1 VRPDDSGSPNNLRPS
16 APVKYLRVGRAGRD
30 QLMPLTF
37 ELYRA
42 IRMLSDGL
50 SAASLPR
57 EVVALIDATKAR
69 LSGFVVRDE
78 EQLEGASIMIGNEG
92 PSIAQ
97 VNGRFVVTEGAN
109 G

>member
-1 VRPDDSGSPNNLRPS
+1 
-16 APVKYLRVGRAGRD
+16 
-30 QLMPLTF
+30 
-37 ELYRA
+37 
-42 IRMLSDGL
+42 MLSDGL